1 MILSPKTAYAN
12 GRATL
17 VSSQEQGP
25 YRIDVSIIPGRAV
38 LFNTHI
44 SILIR
49 SLADETIITQASVSV
64 SATGPEGATDLGPI
78 PALNSFTLQFF
89 EMDLAFDMVGNWV
102 VTVDVDSEM
111 GQESIQM
118 NLDVREGGRN
128 INWVTVSALVVG
140 VIAMG
145 IFIWGKVGSR
155 SNKTAD

>member
-64 SATGPEGATDLGPI
+64 SATG
-78 PALNSFTLQFF
+78 Q
-89 EMDLAFDMVGNWV
+89 
-102 VTVDVDSEM
+102 DVKAEADKARACFLDS
-111 GQESIQM
+111 S
-118 NLDVREGGRN
+118 LPVCH
-128 INWVTVSALVVG
+128 
-140 VIAMG
+140 
-145 IFIWGKVGSR
+145 
-155 SNKTAD
+155 